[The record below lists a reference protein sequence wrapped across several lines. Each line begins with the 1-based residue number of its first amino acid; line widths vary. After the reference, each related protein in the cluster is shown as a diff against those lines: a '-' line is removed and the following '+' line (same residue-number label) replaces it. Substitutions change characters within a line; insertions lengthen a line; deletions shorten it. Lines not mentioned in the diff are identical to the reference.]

1 MPVDTE
7 LQGILE
13 ILNASTPPAW
23 SLEGLGEVRAMFNNV
38 LTMLGAGPESV
49 VTEDR
54 QVPGPAGSIPIRV
67 YRPQGVERPPIL
79 VFFHGGGFVIGSID
93 THDRDCRLL
102 AEGAE
107 VMVVSVDYRL
117 APEHPAPAAGDDA
130 IAALCWVAE
139 HAGELG
145 ADGSRLAVG
154 GDSAGGNLAAV
165 TAMRVRDEGGP
176 ALALQLL
183 IYPVVD
189 MTPTLDN
196 VVYDSMLENSE
207 GYFLTL
213 ADMVFFS
220 ECYVPIAADRRDPR
234 LSPMLADDHTGL
246 APAVVITCEYDPL
259 RDQGIAYAK
268 ALAGAGVA
276 VVHTDYEGAIHGV
289 MTMSAFTAIGRLV
302 ADETAA
308 AVRGAL
314 Y

>member
-1 MPVDTE
+1 MPVDAE

-23 SLEGLGEVRAMFNNV
+23 SVEGLPEVRAMFDRV

-54 QVPGPAGSIPIRV
+54 DVPGPGGPLPIRI
-67 YRPQGVERPPIL
+67 YRPEGVERPPIL
-79 VFFHGGGFVIGSID
+79 VFFHGGGFVVGSID

-102 AEGAE
+102 AEGAA
-107 VMVVSVDYRL
+107 VMVVSVEYRL

-130 IAALCWVAE
+130 IAALRWVAE
-139 HAGELG
+139 HADELG

-183 IYPVVD
+183 VYPVVD
-189 MTPTLDN
+189 MTPTLEN

-220 ECYVPIAADRRDPR
+220 ECYVPEAADRRDPR
-234 LSPMLADDHTGL
+234 LSPILAANHSDL

-268 ALAGAGVA
+268 ALAGAGVDVA
-276 VVHTDYEGAIHGV
+276 HTDLEGAIHGV
-289 MTMSAFTAIGRLV
+289 MTMSAFTAIGRRV